1 MAVFL
6 RREGGEGFLFRGDIL
21 RVDVAGEEAVGEED
35 FRVGGGGGAVDV
47 EHREVLG
54 GKRARKSG
62 CEGVMVVWWWWWW
75 SCAKGAGRTFVAWGF
90 GKTRCAGL

>member
-47 EHREVLG
+47 EHREVL
-54 GKRARKSG
+54 
-62 CEGVMVVWWWWWW
+62 
-75 SCAKGAGRTFVAWGF
+75 
-90 GKTRCAGL
+90 